1 MDKAKATVR
10 IAEMRAWLANN
21 EEVAG
26 GLAPLVEAQLTYLGT
41 LSEEEDIKNIWGGI
55 TGMLRTL
62 GDKSPIKRGKGSSL
76 SPEQQGVVSGVR
88 NRIHTAFANITEF
101 DLIQQVFLR
110 STKDGQYA
118 DVEAYADH
126 MADKAENNMKRAIRE
141 NRWNGLMDGDT
152 LSIEPPTAETT
163 ENAET
168 EVGPQE

>member
-1 MDKAKATVR
+1 MDKEKATVR

-41 LSEEEDIKNIWGGI
+41 LSEEEDIKNIWGAI

-76 SPEQQGVVSGVR
+76 SPEQQGVVSG
-88 NRIHTAFANITEF
+88 RIYNAFAHIGEF
-101 DLIQQVFLR
+101 DLIQQIFLQ
-110 STKDGQYA
+110 STKAGQYPNA
-118 DVEAYADH
+118 EAYAEH
-126 MADKAENNMKRAIRE
+126 MASKAENNMKRAIRE
-141 NRWNGLMDGDT
+141 NRWNGLMDGNT
-152 LSIEPPTAETT
+152 LSIEPPTAETN

>member
-41 LSEEEDIKNIWGGI
+41 LSEEEDIKNIWGAI

-62 GDKSPIKRGKGSSL
+62 GDKSPIKRGKGSAL

-88 NRIHTAFANITEF
+88 NRIHNAFASIGEF

-110 STKDGQYA
+110 STKDGQYPN
-118 DVEAYADH
+118 VEAYANH

-163 ENAET
+163 EDAGK
-168 EVGPQE
+168 EVKPQE

>member
-1 MDKAKATVR
+1 MDKEKATVR

-41 LSEEEDIKNIWGGI
+41 LSEEEDIKNIWGAI

-88 NRIHTAFANITEF
+88 VFTMRLPTLASLTSFSRFSFNPRRRANTQTLRHTPNTWQA
-101 DLIQQVFLR
+101 R
-110 STKDGQYA
+110 RK
-118 DVEAYADH
+118 
-126 MADKAENNMKRAIRE
+126 
-141 NRWNGLMDGDT
+141 
-152 LSIEPPTAETT
+152 TT
-163 ENAET
+163 
-168 EVGPQE
+168 

>member
-1 MDKAKATVR
+1 MDKEKATVK
-10 IAEMRAWLANN
+10 IAEMRAWLENN

-41 LSEEEDIKNIWGGI
+41 LSEESEIKNIWGSI
-55 TGMLRTL
+55 TNMLRTL
-62 GDKSPIKRGKGSSL
+62 GDKSPVKRGKGSSL

-101 DLIQQVFLR
+101 DLIQQVFIR
-110 STKDGQYA
+110 STKEGQYS
-118 DVEAYADH
+118 DVEAYAEH

-141 NRWNGLMDGDT
+141 GRWNGLLDDGM
-152 LSIEPPTAETT
+152 LSIEPPVAETT

-168 EVGPQE
+168 EDEPQE